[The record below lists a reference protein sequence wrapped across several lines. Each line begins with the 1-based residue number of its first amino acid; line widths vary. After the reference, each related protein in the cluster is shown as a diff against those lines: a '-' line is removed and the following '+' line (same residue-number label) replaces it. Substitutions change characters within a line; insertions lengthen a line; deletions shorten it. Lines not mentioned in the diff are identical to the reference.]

1 MILANQTVTCFRG
14 GALRWSRTLRSEER
28 MPATAADATRMQGA
42 PEPAGPEPT
51 VPGERDAP
59 ALDWPE
65 VMRLLA
71 ATDED
76 DVPLF
81 GRLPA

>member
-1 MILANQTVTCFRG
+1 
-14 GALRWSRTLRSEER
+14 
-28 MPATAADATRMQGA
+28 MPATAPDATRA
-42 PEPAGPEPT
+42 HPGPEST
-51 VPGERDAP
+51 DRELAVPEDRDRE
-59 ALDWPE
+59 ALQWSE
-65 VMRLLA
+65 VIRLLA

>member
-1 MILANQTVTCFRG
+1 
-14 GALRWSRTLRSEER
+14 
-28 MPATAADATRMQGA
+28 MPATAAEATRVQSDTA
-42 PEPAGPEPT
+42 
-51 VPGERDAP
+51 RDTPDRRFDIDARDLTARDWEEIAR
-59 ALDWPE
+59 ALT
-65 VMRLLA
+65 

>member
-1 MILANQTVTCFRG
+1 
-14 GALRWSRTLRSEER
+14 
-28 MPATAADATRMQGA
+28 MPASAAEATRVRTDTA
-42 PEPAGPEPT
+42 
-51 VPGERDAP
+51 RDTPDRPSDTDPRDLTARDWEEIAR
-59 ALDWPE
+59 ALT
-65 VMRLLA
+65 

>member
-1 MILANQTVTCFRG
+1 
-14 GALRWSRTLRSEER
+14 
-28 MPATAADATRMQGA
+28 MPATAAEATRVQSEA
-42 PEPAGPEPT
+42 ARDTPEIRLDIDA
-51 VPGERDAP
+51 RDLTARDWEEIAR
-59 ALDWPE
+59 ALT
-65 VMRLLA
+65 

>member
-1 MILANQTVTCFRG
+1 
-14 GALRWSRTLRSEER
+14 
-28 MPATAADATRMQGA
+28 MPATAAEATRERSA
-42 PEPAGPEPT
+42 PAGAEPEPT
-51 VPGERDAP
+51 IPTDRDLA
-59 ALDWPE
+59 ARDWPQIA
-65 VMRLLA
+65 RALA

>member
-1 MILANQTVTCFRG
+1 
-14 GALRWSRTLRSEER
+14 
-28 MPATAADATRMQGA
+28 MPATAADGTRVQAT
-42 PEPAGPEPT
+42 PKPAGPEPAA
-51 VPGERDAP
+51 PAEGDAP
-59 ALDWPE
+59 TLDWQE
-65 VMRLLA
+65 VVRLLA

>member
-1 MILANQTVTCFRG
+1 
-14 GALRWSRTLRSEER
+14 
-28 MPATAADATRMQGA
+28 MPATAAEATRVQPDSA
-42 PEPAGPEPT
+42 
-51 VPGERDAP
+51 RDTPYRRPDPDARE
-59 ALDWPE
+59 LSVRDWE
-65 VMRLLA
+65 EIARAALA

>member
-1 MILANQTVTCFRG
+1 
-14 GALRWSRTLRSEER
+14 
-28 MPATAADATRMQGA
+28 MPPTAADATRVQGA

-51 VPGERDAP
+51 GREERDAP
-59 ALDWPE
+59 RLDWPE
-65 VMRLLA
+65 VVRLLA

>member
-1 MILANQTVTCFRG
+1 
-14 GALRWSRTLRSEER
+14 
-28 MPATAADATRMQGA
+28 MPASAAEATRVQSDTVRDMPDLRPDADA
-42 PEPAGPEPT
+42 PELT
-51 VPGERDAP
+51 VRDVEEIARV
-59 ALDWPE
+59 L
-65 VMRLLA
+65 R

>member
-1 MILANQTVTCFRG
+1 
-14 GALRWSRTLRSEER
+14 
-28 MPATAADATRMQGA
+28 MPATASEAIRVPPA
-42 PEPAGPEPT
+42 PLVPPRPED
-51 VPGERDAP
+51 RDASDLS
-59 ALDWPE
+59 ARDWSE
-65 VMRLLA
+65 IVRVLN

>member
-1 MILANQTVTCFRG
+1 
-14 GALRWSRTLRSEER
+14 
-28 MPATAADATRMQGA
+28 MPATAAEAIRE
-42 PEPAGPEPT
+42 EPAPAGAEPEHIVPT
-51 VPGERDAP
+51 DGDLAAR
-59 ALDWPE
+59 DWPQIA
-65 VMRLLA
+65 RALA

>member
-1 MILANQTVTCFRG
+1 
-14 GALRWSRTLRSEER
+14 
-28 MPATAADATRMQGA
+28 MPATAAEATREH
-42 PEPAGPEPT
+42 PVPAGAEPEHAVPT
-51 VPGERDAP
+51 DRDPA

-65 VMRLLA
+65 IARVLA